1 MSTRTET
8 DSIGAIE
15 VPADAYWAA
24 QTQRS
29 RENFAIGGQQ
39 MPLAVVHALAQVK
52 KAAARVNF
60 RLGELP
66 QQQAELIEQ
75 AADEVISGKLDAHFP
90 LVVWQTGSGTQSNM
104 NVNEVIAGRAN
115 EIAGQERGGK
125 SPVHPNDHVN
135 RAQSSNDCFPTAM
148 HIAVL
153 QAVHQQL
160 LPGIKTLRDGLD
172 AQAKRYVNLVKTGR
186 THMMDATP
194 VTFGQELSAFVA
206 QLDYARDAIEHSL
219 PAVCEL
225 AQGGTA
231 VGTGLNSHPQFA
243 EAIAAELAGLTG
255 LPLRSAPNK
264 FAALA
269 GHEPLVTLSGALK
282 TLAVALM
289 KLANDLRLL
298 GSGPRAGLAEV
309 LLPANEPGSSIMPGK
324 VNPTQCEALSMLACQ
339 VIGNDTTVSIAAFQ
353 GHLQLNVF
361 KPVIVHNLLE
371 SIGLLADGCVNFQT
385 HCIEGMQANEQQ
397 MADHLE
403 NGLMLV
409 TALNRHIGYDNAAKI
424 AKKAYEGN
432 QTLRQAAIEL
442 GLLTDEQFSE
452 WVRPQDMLQP
462 E

>member
-1 MSTRTET
+1 MSRTET
-8 DSIGAIE
+8 DSLGAIE
-15 VPADAYWAA
+15 VAATAYWGA

-29 RENFAIGGQQ
+29 KENFAIGSQP
-39 MPLAVVHALAQVK
+39 MPLAVVHALAQIK
-52 KAAARVNF
+52 KAAARVNA

-66 QQQAELIEQ
+66 EDIAKLIEQ
-75 AADEVISGKLDAHFP
+75 AADEIINGLLNEHFP

-115 EIAGQERGGK
+115 EIAGQGRGGK

-148 HIAVL
+148 HIAAL
-153 QAVHQQL
+153 QA
-160 LPGIKTLRDGLD
+160 IKHDLFPAVKLLRDGLD
-172 AQAKRYVNLVKTGR
+172 KQAKRYANLVKTGR

-206 QLDYARDAIEHSL
+206 QLDYAKHAIEHCL
-219 PAVCEL
+219 PAVAEL

-231 VGTGLNSHPQFA
+231 VGTGLNSSPSFA
-243 EAIAAELAGLTG
+243 DDIAKELASATG
-255 LPLRSAPNK
+255 LPLTSAANK

-269 GHEPLVTLSGALK
+269 GHEPLVSLSGALK

-289 KLANDLRLL
+289 KIANDLRLL

-339 VIGNDTTVSIAAFQ
+339 VMGNDVTVNIAASH

-361 KPVIVHNLLE
+361 KPVIIHNILQ
-371 SIGLLADGCVNFQT
+371 SIELMADGCRNFQV
-385 HCIEGMQANEQQ
+385 HCIAGLQANEQQ

-424 AKKAYEGN
+424 AKKAYAEN
-432 QTLRQAAIEL
+432 LTLREAAIALEL
-442 GLLTDEQFSE
+442 VTDEQFSQ
-452 WVRPQDMLQP
+452 WVRPQDMLKP
-462 E
+462 EA

>member
-15 VPADAYWAA
+15 VPAEAYWGA

-29 RENFAIGGQQ
+29 KENFAIGGQQ

-52 KAAARVNF
+52 KAAARVNAE
-60 RLGELP
+60 LGELP
-66 QQQAELIEQ
+66 QELADLIVQ
-75 AADEVISGKLDAHFP
+75 AADEVIAGKLDDHFP

-104 NVNEVIAGRAN
+104 NANEVIAGRAN
-115 EIAGQERGGK
+115 EIAGKGRGGK
-125 SPVHPNDHVN
+125 VPVHPNDHVN
-135 RAQSSNDCFPTAM
+135 RAQSSNDSFPTAM
-148 HIAVL
+148 YIAVL
-153 QAVHQQL
+153 QAAHQQL
-160 LPGIKTLRDGLD
+160 LPAIKVLRDGLD
-172 AQAKRYVNLVKTGR
+172 VQAKRYVNLVKTGR
-186 THMMDATP
+186 THLMDATP

-219 PAVCEL
+219 PAICQI

-243 EAIAAELAGLTG
+243 EKVAATLAEQTG
-255 LPLRSAPNK
+255 LPLISAPNK

-269 GHEPLVTLSGALK
+269 GHERLVVLSGALK
-282 TLAVALM
+282 TLAVVLM

-298 GSGPRAGLAEV
+298 GSGPRAGFAEV
-309 LLPANEPGSSIMPGK
+309 MLPANEPGSSIMPGK

-339 VIGNDTTVSIAAFQ
+339 VIGNDTTVSMAASQ

-361 KPVIVHNLLE
+361 KPVIVYNLLE
-371 SIGLLADGCVNFQT
+371 SIRLLADGCVNFQT
-385 HCIEGMQANEQQ
+385 RCVAGMNANETQ
-397 MADHLE
+397 MAAHLE

-424 AKKAYEGN
+424 AKKAYEEN
-432 QTLRQAAIEL
+432 KTLRQAAIEL
-442 GLLTDEQFSE
+442 ELVTDEQFSQ
-452 WVRPQDMLQP
+452 WVRPQDMLKP

>member
-15 VPADAYWAA
+15 VPADAYWGA

-29 RENFAIGGQQ
+29 KENFAIGGQQ

-52 KAAARVNF
+52 KAAARVNAE
-60 RLGELP
+60 LGELP
-66 QQQAELIEQ
+66 QELADLIVQ
-75 AADEVISGKLDAHFP
+75 AADEVIAGKLDDHFP

-104 NVNEVIAGRAN
+104 NANEVIAGRAN
-115 EIAGQERGGK
+115 EIAGKGRGGK
-125 SPVHPNDHVN
+125 VPVHPNDHVN
-135 RAQSSNDCFPTAM
+135 RAQSSNDSFPTAM
-148 HIAVL
+148 YIAVL
-153 QAVHQQL
+153 QAAHQQL
-160 LPGIKTLRDGLD
+160 LPAIKVLRDGLD
-172 AQAKRYVNLVKTGR
+172 VQAKRYVNLVKTGR
-186 THMMDATP
+186 THLMDATP

-219 PAVCEL
+219 PAICQI

-243 EAIAAELAGLTG
+243 EKVAATLAEQTG
-255 LPLRSAPNK
+255 LPLISAPNK

-269 GHEPLVTLSGALK
+269 GHERLVVLSGALK
-282 TLAVALM
+282 TLAVVLM

-298 GSGPRAGLAEV
+298 GSGPRAGFAEV
-309 LLPANEPGSSIMPGK
+309 MLPANEPGSSIMPGK

-339 VIGNDTTVSIAAFQ
+339 VIGNDTTVSMAASQ

-371 SIGLLADGCVNFQT
+371 SIRLLADGCVNFQT
-385 HCIEGMQANEQQ
+385 RCVAGMNANETQ
-397 MADHLE
+397 MAAHLE

-424 AKKAYEGN
+424 AKKAYEEN
-432 QTLRQAAIEL
+432 KTLRQAAIEL
-442 GLLTDEQFSE
+442 ELVTDEQFSQ
-452 WVRPQDMLQP
+452 WVRPQDMLKP